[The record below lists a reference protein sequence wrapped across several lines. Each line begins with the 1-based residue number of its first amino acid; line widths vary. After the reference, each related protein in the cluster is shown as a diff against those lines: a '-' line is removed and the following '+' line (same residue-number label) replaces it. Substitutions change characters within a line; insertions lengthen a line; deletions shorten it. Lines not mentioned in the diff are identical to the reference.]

1 MEERDDKLELDGVC
15 PLVDE
20 AVSGPPLLRLLL
32 DPLFRPDVSGVVN
45 FSSVPAGSRGDLP
58 LDGVVVVVV
67 VAVGFCWLDEAVEGM
82 GRVLSESLTM
92 GFDVREEDDELL
104 ADLPPPPPLPECAA
118 AFMADV

>member
-20 AVSGPPLLRLLL
+20 AVSGPHLLRLLL

-45 FSSVPAGSRGDLP
+45 LSSVPAGSRGDLP
-58 LDGVVVVVV
+58 LDGVVVVVG
-67 VAVGFCWLDEAVEGM
+67 GFCWLDEAVEGI

-92 GFDVREEDDELL
+92 GFDVREEDEFFP
-104 ADLPPPPPLPECAA
+104 DLPPPPLPEYAA
-118 AFMADV
+118 AFMAK